1 MAQDLETLKHG
12 PAESGVDDLILK
24 RWSPRSYAD
33 KPVPGEDLKKI
44 FTAAAWAASSS
55 NEQPWR
61 FFVGKK
67 GDPTYEKIFDTLVEF
82 NQSWAKTAPVLVLSV
97 AKKTFTKNGQPNA
110 CALHD
115 TGAAS
120 ATFSLQA
127 TALGLHT
134 HGMAGFDRDK
144 ARANFSIPDDF
155 DIGVVWTIGYLGDP
169 AALPEHLQKMELA
182 PRERKPL
189 AEFVLEAW
197 DSPAT
202 L

>member
-1 MAQDLETLKHG
+1 MPEDLEALKHG
-12 PAESGVDDLILK
+12 PTDSGVDDLILR
-24 RWSPRSYAD
+24 RWSPRTYAD
-33 KPVPGEDLKKI
+33 KPVSSADLTKI
-44 FTAAAWAASSS
+44 FIAASWAASAS

-67 GDPTYEKIFDTLVEF
+67 GDPTYTKIFDTLVEF
-82 NQSWAKTAPVLVLSV
+82 NQSWAKSAPILVLSA
-97 AKKTFTKNGQPNA
+97 AKKTFTKNAQPNHH
-110 CALHD
+110 ALHD
-115 TGAAS
+115 TGLAS
-120 ATFSLQA
+120 ATLSLEA

-144 ARANFSIPDDF
+144 ARATFSIPDDF
-155 DIGVVWTIGYLGDP
+155 EIGAVWTVGYLGDP
-169 AALPEHLQKMELA
+169 AALPEHLLKMETA
-182 PRERKPL
+182 PRERKPI